1 MLILCAAGA
10 FLCVGCKMCL
20 LCIQQADACPNTG
33 PPQQQQQQQQ
43 PIGRPAPQQRLGPI
57 RKVTMATGGV
67 QNQQQAGRGMANQTN
82 RV

>member
-1 MLILCAAGA
+1 ML
-10 FLCVGCKMCL
+10 VMCL
-20 LCIQQADACPNTG
+20 FCIQQAAAGPNTG
-33 PPQQQQQQQQ
+33 PPPQQQQQ
-43 PIGRPAPQQRLGPI
+43 PIGRLAPQQRLGPI

>member
-1 MLILCAAGA
+1 MR
-10 FLCVGCKMCL
+10 L
-20 LCIQQADACPNTG
+20 LCIQQADASPNTG
-33 PPQQQQQQQQ
+33 PPQQQQQ
-43 PIGRPAPQQRLGPI
+43 PIGRPAPQQKLGPI